1 MKTDSQKL
9 KARAEYF
16 RVQKNTFKEM
26 AFYLD
31 ETAYLIDAV
40 RSENAELRK
49 ENEILRTKN
58 SGMVQKLLK
67 LESQLQDTSS

>member
-49 ENEILRTKN
+49 EN
-58 SGMVQKLLK
+58 
-67 LESQLQDTSS
+67 